1 MPSLS
6 ILVKPSSGNC
16 NVRCRYCFYHDEQI
30 NRDTYSYGFMSEKT
44 LETLIKK
51 ALSYADRE
59 CSFGFQGGE
68 PTLSGLDFFRKVV
81 EFQKKYNVHGTRIA
95 NAIQTNGLLIDDEW
109 AEFLRQN
116 HFLVGLSLDG
126 NKQLHDLNRL
136 DPAGKG
142 TYARV
147 FHAAQV
153 LTAHKVDFNILTVV
167 TGQTA
172 DAISKIYSFY
182 RRSGL
187 LYQQYI
193 PCLDPLEEERGSSP
207 YSLTPEKYGKFLKT
221 LFDLWYRDLQAGK
234 FIYIRYFENLLGML
248 LGGHPES
255 CGMSGN
261 CMIQNIVEADG
272 SVYPCDFYCLDKW
285 KLGNIR
291 DDDFASMAE
300 NQTASAFL
308 AEAKREMPDC
318 KGCKWYFICRGGC
331 RRDREPMEENAPV
344 KNYFCS
350 AYQEFFEYAM
360 PRLQEVA
367 ANISRGHR
375 YF

>member
-1 MPSLS
+1 M
-6 ILVKPSSGNC
+6 
-16 NVRCRYCFYHDEQI
+16 
-30 NRDTYSYGFMSEKT
+30 
-44 LETLIKK
+44 
-51 ALSYADRE
+51 
-59 CSFGFQGGE
+59 
-68 PTLSGLDFFRKVV
+68 
-81 EFQKKYNVHGTRIA
+81 
-95 NAIQTNGLLIDDEW
+95 
-109 AEFLRQN
+109 
-116 HFLVGLSLDG
+116 GLSLDG
-126 NKQLHDLNRL
+126 PKDLHDRNRL
-136 DPAGKG
+136 DAQGRG
-142 TYARV
+142 TFQRV
-147 FHAAQV
+147 MRSAA
-153 LTAHKVDFNILTVV
+153 LLAKHGADFNILTVV
-167 TGQTA
+167 TSETA
-172 DAISKIYSFY
+172 RHIRSVYQFFA
-182 RRSGL
+182 RSGFG
-187 LYQQYI
+187 YQQYI
-193 PCLDPLEEERGSSP
+193 PCLDPLEEQRGSSP

-291 DDDFASMAE
+291 EDDFASMAE

>member
-16 NVRCRYCFYHDEQI
+16 NVPCRYCFYHDEQI
-30 NRDTYSYGFMSEKT
+30 NRDTYSYGFMSEET

-109 AEFLRQN
+109 AEFLREN

-331 RRDREPMEENAPV
+331 RRDREPIEENAPV
-344 KNYFCS
+344 KNYFCP